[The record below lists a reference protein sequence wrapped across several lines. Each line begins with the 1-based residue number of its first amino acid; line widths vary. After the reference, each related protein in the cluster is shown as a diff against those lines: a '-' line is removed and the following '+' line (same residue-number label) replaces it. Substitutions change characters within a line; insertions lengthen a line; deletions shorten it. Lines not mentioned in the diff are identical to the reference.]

1 MLYILIFKNV
11 YTQNLTNHNI
21 QLLHAHNPLPL
32 DETSKSVMKIVIA
45 MGIAT
50 AVVLL
55 AIPLEDTQMRIISI
69 VTI

>member
-1 MLYILIFKNV
+1 
-11 YTQNLTNHNI
+11 
-21 QLLHAHNPLPL
+21 LLHAHNPLPL